1 MEETAPAL
9 HSSGSTDVEC
19 HACVGKKRKAE
30 QTCVECASSYCEHH
44 LVVHNSLHV
53 GKRHRLVEPNAVL
66 QENICPDHGKMLF
79 VYCQTDQLCICHL
92 CITDKHRGHHVIP
105 VEEEVANKQNKLGE
119 LQKRTVDII
128 EAKEKDVQEL
138 RQAVE
143 LFKASAIKAQEKN
156 EKNFTEL
163 IQSMKDNQGKVTE
176 LIQGQTKSAVKEAE
190 GFIKTLQ
197 QEISNMR
204 TLDADLQRL
213 QLLSHTNTDVRFL
226 ESTMS
231 LPSLTEYKK
240 PFVFLVHPYNSFE
253 RDSMAVNELIEKLNT
268 TSKLSLFMISRKVR
282 NTRIVR
288 SPPPQTR
295 EEVLHYASKLTFN
308 TNSAHES
315 LILRNENKEVKAS
328 HLLQDYPEHTQRF
341 NCRVQILC
349 KEGLRGSPKYW
360 EVEIG
365 GGTWVCIAVSY
376 QGIRRKGKQ
385 RTLFGR
391 NAQSWGLRCKRL
403 HIEFWHDNKT
413 TFSTFQSY
421 GSKIGVYL
429 DYRAGIL
436 AFYNVSD
443 NMSLIYKHQTVFK
456 EPVYP
461 GFGLAGNGSYVRL
474 CDPVKN
480 ETKTPLSS
488 LFQFGSL

>member
-19 HACVGKKRKAE
+19 HACIGKKRKAE
-30 QTCVECASSYCEHH
+30 QTCIECEESYCEHH
-44 LVVHNSLHV
+44 LSIHNSLHV
-53 GKRHRLVEPNAVL
+53 GKRHRLMELNAVVR
-66 QENICPDHGKMLF
+66 ENICPDHGKKLF
-79 VYCQTDQLCICHL
+79 VFCRTDQVCICHL
-92 CITDKHRGHHVIP
+92 CITDKHRGHVAIP
-105 VEEEVANKQNKLGE
+105 VEEEVANKQ
-119 LQKRTVDII
+119 
-128 EAKEKDVQEL
+128 
-138 RQAVE
+138 
-143 LFKASAIKAQEKN
+143 ASAIKALEKN

-163 IQSMKDNQGKVTE
+163 IQSIKDNQSKVKE
-176 LIQGQTKSAVKEAE
+176 LIQGQTNFAVKEVE

-197 QEISNMR
+197 KEISNMR

-213 QLLSHTNTDVRFL
+213 QLLSHSSTDVQFL
-226 ESTMS
+226 ERTVS
-231 LPSLTEYKK
+231 LPSLIEYKK

-268 TSKLSLFMISRKVR
+268 TSKLSLLMISRKVA
-282 NTRIVR
+282 NTKILRL
-288 SPPPQTR
+288 PPPETQK
-295 EEVLHYASKLTFN
+295 EFLKFASKLTFN
-308 TNSAHES
+308 TNSAHKS

-365 GGTWVCIAVSY
+365 GGTWICVAVSY
-376 QGIRRKGKQ
+376 QGICRKGKQ

-391 NAQSWGLRCKRL
+391 NDQSWGLRCK
-403 HIEFWHDNKT
+403 HAQIEFWHDNEI
-413 TFSTFQSY
+413 TFTKFPSY
-421 GSKIGVYL
+421 CSKIGVYL

-443 NMSLIYKHQTVFK
+443 NMSLIYKHNTVFK

-474 CDPVKN
+474 CDPVKK
-480 ETKTPLSS
+480 ETSVSS
-488 LFQFGSL
+488 PFNFF

>member
-1 MEETAPAL
+1 MSSVMHAL
-9 HSSGSTDVEC
+9 ERS
-19 HACVGKKRKAE
+19 AK
-30 QTCVECASSYCEHH
+30 
-44 LVVHNSLHV
+44 LN
-53 GKRHRLVEPNAVL
+53 RLVLSVHHHTVSIILLCITLCTWER
-66 QENICPDHGKMLF
+66 G
-79 VYCQTDQLCICHL
+79 TDQLCICHL

-268 TSKLSLFMISRKVR
+268 TSKLSLIMISRKVR

-480 ETKTPLSS
+480 ETKTPPSS